1 MRKILF
7 EILACML
14 VISTLFMQTGCGKK
28 NDTPESEKPSASDKG
43 GESERS
49 EKMTIFKNNTTEY
62 TIIYP
67 DKVKEAEKNAADNI
81 SKYVYKVSGVKIP
94 VKQSRFVVYD
104 KNAKIISVGNTS
116 ALEKSGVSADYSA
129 LKGDGFIIK
138 SVGNGIFING
148 STARGTLY
156 GAYEFIEK

>member
-1 MRKILF
+1 
-7 EILACML
+7 
-14 VISTLFMQTGCGKK
+14 
-28 NDTPESEKPSASDKG
+28 
-43 GESERS
+43 
-49 EKMTIFKNNTTEY
+49 MTIFKNNTTEY

-67 DKVKEAEKNAADNI
+67 DKAKEAEKNAADNI

-104 KNAKIISVGNTS
+104 KNAKIVSVGNTS

-156 GAYEFIEK
+156 GAYEFIEKYLGVKFLTLRVYPENRQMRNRKPRYRRSSRFPLPQLYDRRLQQR